1 MVQSGENVAESRP
14 QGGLGRPP
22 IGIYPSR
29 CDDKGRVRLPKEFEN
44 FVKTLTEQ
52 RFFVTTLDG
61 ATGRIY
67 PIQVW
72 LHNEK
77 VFAEDTEDPER
88 AARTAFLAH
97 YWGSEA
103 ELDAQGRI
111 LVPPGL
117 RRKLGI
123 EEQKVNLRFYN
134 DAIDL
139 YSEAVSEMRL
149 KEATESAHGDLL
161 GLRKRGLK

>member
-1 MVQSGENVAESRP
+1 M
-14 QGGLGRPP
+14 
-22 IGIYPSR
+22 
-29 CDDKGRVRLPKEFEN
+29 RLPKEFEN
-44 FVKTLTEQ
+44 FVKTLSEQ

-72 LHNEK
+72 LDNEK

-149 KEATESAHGDLL
+149 KEATESAHADLL